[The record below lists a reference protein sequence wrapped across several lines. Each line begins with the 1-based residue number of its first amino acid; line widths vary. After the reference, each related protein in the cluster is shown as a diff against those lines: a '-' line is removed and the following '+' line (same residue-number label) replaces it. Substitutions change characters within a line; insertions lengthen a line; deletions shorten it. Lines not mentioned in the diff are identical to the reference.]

1 MNFARQSFGIVF
13 RLALPITIFLFIVG
27 FSFWAEEDK
36 RIDITVNMLLVISA
50 LYLVIG
56 QVIPFVGYYTI
67 LDLYITSAFMLLA
80 ATCGIHFIIL
90 QFRRKQDKYP
100 LLELISFYIVYFFR
114 ILWLPSAILM
124 FILFFNLTEVYIIV
138 PFVLVTIG
146 SIANGISHYHQYAKV
161 YRNTMANLKKKHEN
175 SDFRVSAAEGLVIA
189 AGGVEL
195 QDLSKDHLGKPGD
208 RQTRHVLNEYLN
220 KIHEQHEDMARE
232 KKEEEEEEK
241 ELKRQ
246 ARAMKG
252 MSAASQLPPPPQ
264 QHQHQQ
270 QKFSSRISDLFN
282 DSDDEND

>member
-1 MNFARQSFGIVF
+1 
-13 RLALPITIFLFIVG
+13 
-27 FSFWAEEDK
+27 
-36 RIDITVNMLLVISA
+36 
-50 LYLVIG
+50 
-56 QVIPFVGYYTI
+56 
-67 LDLYITSAFMLLA
+67 MLLA

-146 SIANGISHYHQYAKV
+146 SIANGISHYHQYVKV

-208 RQTRHVLNEYLN
+208 RQTTRHVLNEYLN

-232 KKEEEEEEK
+232 KKEEEDE

-264 QHQHQQ
+264 QHQQ